1 MFYIGLNISAFKL
14 AVAAVA
20 QSVKRPEVPKKV
32 QFCSDNSSIP
42 GVDLINNFSVAVN

>member
-1 MFYIGLNISAFKL
+1 MFYIGLNL

-20 QSVKRPEVPKKV
+20 QSVKRPEVRSLYKKV